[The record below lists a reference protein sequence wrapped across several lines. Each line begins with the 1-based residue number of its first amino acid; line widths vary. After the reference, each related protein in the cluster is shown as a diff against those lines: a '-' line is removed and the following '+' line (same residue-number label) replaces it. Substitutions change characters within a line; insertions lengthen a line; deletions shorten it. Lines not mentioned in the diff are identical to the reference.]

1 MFEKIDEF
9 MYNSSMTTEV
19 RRCRRC
25 GAEFV
30 ARTSASRAARGKYCS
45 KSCSVTIE
53 SRRHGHVEGGQSS
66 RTYNSWTNMK
76 ARCGNP
82 NAPNYVRYGGRG
94 IRVCSDW
101 AGSFQN
107 FLRDMGARPEG
118 CTLDRIDPN
127 GDYEPG
133 NCRWLPKAKQQQNLR
148 TNRMIAF
155 AGEVECL
162 NAWARRTGISACV
175 IAYRLDAGWP
185 VEDALT
191 ITPALGNRRLRQ
203 KTKLAPPNASET
215 ARA

>member
-1 MFEKIDEF
+1 
-9 MYNSSMTTEV
+9 
-19 RRCRRC
+19 
-25 GAEFV
+25 
-30 ARTSASRAARGKYCS
+30 
-45 KSCSVTIE
+45 
-53 SRRHGHVEGGQSS
+53 
-66 RTYNSWTNMK
+66 MK

-82 NAPNYVRYGGRG
+82 NAPNYARYGGRG

-107 FLRDMGARPEG
+107 FLRDMGPRPEG

-127 GDYEPG
+127 GDYEPI

-155 AGEVECL
+155 AGEVQCL

-175 IAYRLDAGWP
+175 IAYRLDSGWP

-191 ITPALGNRRLRQ
+191 VTPALGNRRLRP
-203 KTKLAPPNASET
+203 KTKPAPPNASET
-215 ARA
+215 AQA